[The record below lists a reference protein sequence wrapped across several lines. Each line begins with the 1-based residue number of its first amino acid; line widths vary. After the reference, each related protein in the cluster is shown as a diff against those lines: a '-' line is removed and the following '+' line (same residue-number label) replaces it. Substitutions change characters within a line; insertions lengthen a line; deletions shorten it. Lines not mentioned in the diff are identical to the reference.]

1 MRHRHY
7 QVYFCYG
14 LSEQKSAD
22 KIRELVGNSFSSFA
36 NINKSENQ
44 GKILFIIPPEKCI
57 FRQNF
62 SAMIYGIDQFKYQ
75 DVLEILKNPSKAKLN
90 EQSKDQIIKS
100 QQNVQ
105 QIVASDRTVYG
116 INTGFGPLCDVK
128 ISEEETAQLQHNLI
142 ISHAV
147 GVGKPIQKDISKI
160 MMISKI
166 HALSKGFSGVSL
178 DVIER
183 LILMLELDIIPVVPE
198 QGSVG
203 ASGDLAPLAHLVLP
217 LLGLG
222 QVWVNDEIKVT
233 SEVLEKHNIQPLK
246 LGPKEGL
253 GLINGTQFILAHAII
268 GLSKFEYLLDLA
280 DLTAS
285 MSIEAYR
292 GSASPFKKELH
303 EIRPFDGSQ
312 KVAERMRNF
321 LQDSDNLKSHEFCDR
336 VQDPYSM
343 RCVPQVHGA
352 SRNAF
357 EHLKQMAETELN
369 SVTDNPIVLSA
380 EESISGGNFH
390 GQLMAL
396 PLDYCS
402 LAAAELGNISDRR
415 SYLLLEGK
423 YGLPKLLVESS
434 GLNSGFMIPQYTS
447 AALVTENKTLCFPAS
462 ADSIPTSLGQ
472 EDHVSM
478 GSISGRKFNQILG
491 NLENIIAIELMFA
504 AQGLEFRRPAKC
516 SKIVEENYDI
526 IRSVVPKLE
535 DDRLIGEDILK
546 IAELIREKRFFCELD
561 FYCKTA
567 N

>member
-1 MRHRHY
+1 
-7 QVYFCYG
+7 
-14 LSEQKSAD
+14 
-22 KIRELVGNSFSSFA
+22 
-36 NINKSENQ
+36 
-44 GKILFIIPPEKCI
+44 
-57 FRQNF
+57 
-62 SAMIYGIDQFKYQ
+62 MIYGIDTFTIS
-75 DVLEILKNPSKAKLN
+75 DIMAILNDPKKAKLTK
-90 EQSKDQIIKS
+90 ESKQKILQS

-147 GVGKPIQKDISKI
+147 GVGKPIAKELSKV

-178 DVIER
+178 EVIER
-183 LILMLELDIIPVVPE
+183 LIFMLEEDIIPVVPE

-222 QVWVNDEIKVT
+222 KVWQNNEIRNT
-233 SEVLEKHNIQPLK
+233 ADVLAEKGIKPLI

-253 GLINGTQFILAHAII
+253 GLINGTQFILAHAIL
-268 GLSKFEYLLDLA
+268 GLNKFEYLLDLA
-280 DLTAS
+280 DLTAALS
-285 MSIEAYR
+285 LEAYR

-303 EIRPFDGSQ
+303 DIRPFSGSK
-312 KVAERMRNF
+312 KVAARMLKF
-321 LQDSDNLKSHEFCDR
+321 LKNSENLHAHEFCDR

-352 SRNAF
+352 SRNAY
-357 EHLKQMAETELN
+357 EHLKNLAEIELN

-390 GQLMAL
+390 GQLLAL
-396 PLDYCS
+396 PLDYCT

-423 YGLPKLLVESS
+423 FGLPRLLTESS

-478 GSISGRKFNQILG
+478 GSISGRKFNQVLG
-491 NLENIIAIELMFA
+491 NLENILAVELMFG

-516 SKIVEENYDI
+516 SKYVENAYAL
-526 IRSVVPKLE
+526 IRTKVEKLE
-535 DDRLIGEDILK
+535 DDRLIGEDMLA
-546 IAELIREKRFFCELD
+546 IAELIRERKFEV
-561 FYCKTA
+561 